1 MTETR
6 TADPTMAS
14 SPPARRRRGGVALYG
29 FWQLRDFFV
38 ERGLPI
44 FIISGLLGYLTLAP
58 MMPVL
63 HRNIASMPPRL
74 VLKWGGAD
82 AATAVLMKD
91 FNSLFLRNF
100 LGAVVFLGA
109 LLAMNGIV
117 ANDRKQ
123 GHYRFLFTKPVA
135 PWRYYG
141 QAFLIHWAGYLGIM
155 TVLALLYGI
164 FIWPVL
170 SIPLI
175 VVLALMFLT
184 YAGITF
190 ALSAAA
196 RWDWL
201 SLVTVTVTASFLW
214 DRFRDSKSPVAALLY
229 LLPPLHRTSDVYL
242 ALANGEPVPW
252 PLVEWFAAYGV
263 ACYLT
268 GIIVLRYRRLAIV

>member
-1 MTETR
+1 MSDVPNSPDAMTSR
-6 TADPTMAS
+6 
-14 SPPARRRRGGVALYG
+14 PAPRRQRANIALYG

-38 ERGLPI
+38 ERGLPL
-44 FIISGLLGYLTLAP
+44 FIIAGLLGYLTAAP
-58 MMPVL
+58 MLPAL
-63 HRNIASMPPRL
+63 HRNIASLPPRL
-74 VLKWGGAD
+74 VVKWGGAQ

-91 FNSLFLRNF
+91 FNTLFLINF
-100 LGAVVFLGA
+100 LGAVIFLGA

-141 QAFLIHWAGYLGIM
+141 QAFLIHWVGYLSIM
-155 TVLALLYGI
+155 TVLALLYG
-164 FIWPVL
+164 FFVWPVL
-170 SIPLI
+170 SVPL
-175 VVLALMFLT
+175 VAVLALMFLA

-201 SLVTVTVTASFLW
+201 SLVTVTVAASFLW
-214 DRFRDSKSPVAALLY
+214 DRFKDSKRPLAALLY

-242 ALANGEPVPW
+242 ALAKGDPVPW
-252 PLVEWFAAYGV
+252 PLVEWFAGYGV
-263 ACYLT
+263 ACYLV
-268 GIIVLRYRRLAIV
+268 GLVVLRYRRLAIV

>member
-1 MTETR
+1 MSETR
-6 TADPTMAS
+6 EADSAVASLPPT
-14 SPPARRRRGGVALYG
+14 RRRRGGVALYG
-29 FWQLRDFFV
+29 LWQLRDFFV
-38 ERGLPI
+38 ERGLPM
-44 FIISGLLGYLTLAP
+44 FIIAGLLGYLTAAP
-58 MMPVL
+58 MLPAL
-63 HRNIASMPPRL
+63 HRNIASLPPRL
-74 VLKWGGAD
+74 VAKWGGAD

-91 FNSLFLRNF
+91 FNTLFLRNF

-141 QAFLIHWAGYLGIM
+141 QAFLIHWAGYLSIM
-155 TVLALLYGI
+155 TLLALLYG
-164 FIWPVL
+164 FLIWPVL
-170 SIPLI
+170 SVPLV

-201 SLVTVTVTASFLW
+201 SLVTVAVAASFLW
-214 DRFRDSKSPVAALLY
+214 DRFKDSTSAAAALLY

-242 ALANGEPVPW
+242 ALAKGDPVPW
-252 PLVEWFAAYGV
+252 PLVEWFVGYGV
-263 ACYLT
+263 ACYLV
-268 GIIVLRYRRLAIV
+268 GLIVLRYRRLAIV

>member
-1 MTETR
+1 MSETR
-6 TADPTMAS
+6 EADSAVAYR
-14 SPPARRRRGGVALYG
+14 PPAGRRRGGVGLYG
-29 FWQLRDFFV
+29 LWQLRDFFV
-38 ERGLPI
+38 ERGLPM
-44 FIISGLLGYLTLAP
+44 FIISGLLGYLTAAP
-58 MMPVL
+58 MLPAL
-63 HRNIASMPPRL
+63 HRNIASLPPRL
-74 VLKWGGAD
+74 VAKWGGTE
-82 AATAVLMKD
+82 AATAMLMKD
-91 FNSLFLRNF
+91 FNTLFLRNF

-155 TVLALLYGI
+155 TLLALVYG
-164 FIWPVL
+164 FLVWPVL
-170 SIPLI
+170 SVPLV

-184 YAGITF
+184 YGGITF

-201 SLVTVTVTASFLW
+201 SLVTVAVAASFLW
-214 DRFRDSKSPVAALLY
+214 DRYKDSTSVAAALLY

-242 ALANGEPVPW
+242 ALAKGEPVPW
-252 PLVEWFAAYGV
+252 PLVEWFVGYGV
-263 ACYLT
+263 ACYLV
-268 GIIVLRYRRLAIV
+268 GLIVLRYRRLAIV

>member
-1 MTETR
+1 MNATR
-6 TADPTMAS
+6 DDSVMVPA
-14 SPPARRRRGGVALYG
+14 PPSHRPRGRVALYG

-38 ERGLPI
+38 ERGLPL
-44 FIISGLLGYLTLAP
+44 FIIAGLLGYLTAAP
-58 MMPVL
+58 MLPAL
-63 HRNIASMPPRL
+63 HRNIASLPPRL
-74 VLKWGGAD
+74 VAKWGGAD
-82 AATAVLMKD
+82 AATAMLMKD
-91 FNSLFLRNF
+91 FNTLFLRNF

-141 QAFLIHWAGYLGIM
+141 QAFLVHWAGYLCVM
-155 TVLALLYGI
+155 ALLALIYG
-164 FIWPVL
+164 FLVWPVL
-170 SIPLI
+170 SIPL
-175 VVLALMFLT
+175 VGVLALMFLA

-201 SLVTVTVTASFLW
+201 SLVTVTVAASFFW
-214 DRFRDSKSPVAALLY
+214 DRFKDSTSPAAALLY

-242 ALANGEPVPW
+242 ALAKGDPVPW
-252 PLVEWFAAYGV
+252 PLVEWFAGYGV
-263 ACYLT
+263 ACYLL
-268 GIIVLRYRRLAIV
+268 GLIVLRHRRLAIV